1 MNYGS
6 KKTILKALLIWQII
20 IACVYIPSLIL
31 YLIFYAQLSTLFQN
45 MYGISLPIDIISI
58 VYFCV
63 YLIYFC
69 FFINYIPRKY
79 KQTREKFHEK
89 KIFFRIFS
97 IVSIFLDL
105 ITGILLII
113 TAFKKDDGKEE
124 IVYIKP
130 KKIKKTK
137 VKLSKQTKSQINA
150 LKHQRRRGYI
160 SKEKY
165 EKQLKEILKQDKT
178 I

>member
-1 MNYGS
+1 MYNILTIYFGCDKFTYMNYGS

-20 IACVYIPSLIL
+20 IACVFIPSLIL

-130 KKIKKTK
+130 KKIKK
-137 VKLSKQTKSQINA
+137 
-150 LKHQRRRGYI
+150 
-160 SKEKY
+160 KY
-165 EKQLKEILKQDKT
+165 FQLTPVFESCFRNL
-178 I
+178 